1 MRFVFTL
8 FVLSSVTLC
17 AQTFSF
23 GVKGGGLL
31 TEPAERFDQSRRYV
45 VGPVVEVLSPWK
57 VALEVDAFYS
67 RFGSSLSL
75 QGTTGGRTRGDS
87 WQLPILGKYYF
98 KDRTA
103 KIRPFASSGFSLRKT
118 WFEDRSFRDGRPG
131 QRRTNGF
138 DSTSDLGVGAVV
150 AGGFDADGVTGGRG
164 DGFVQITLGG
174 GPQEFGRVGIENVD
188 DEPASGEQGAAGG
201 HKNSSTHL
209 WRTLVRFRPGPRACH
224 SRAPSG
230 QSVRHRSGR

>member
-150 AGGFDADGVTGGRG
+150 SGGASFGAWKLRIAPEVRYTRWGGSN
-164 DGFVQITLGG
+164 FPLTNANEVQAL
-174 GPQEFGRVGIENVD
+174 VGI
-188 DEPASGEQGAAGG
+188 
-201 HKNSSTHL
+201 T
-209 WRTLVRFRPGPRACH
+209 F
-224 SRAPSG
+224 
-230 QSVRHRSGR
+230 